1 MATYYLL
8 LEILAIFVAG
18 SFITYWFLNG
28 LLNPFIEAVVDIV
41 ITCITT
47 VSAFFLTPLIKTGQ
61 RIKQLI
67 NKIPLY
73 IKGVLYVFIGSGVF
87 VFDHYYN
94 TKIFAED
101 QATFYP
107 IGIMNKTYWVT
118 ETALWIG
125 GFFLLL
131 ASYIVLK
138 GIGSLFTY
146 LFDRSIRITFKVY
159 K

>member
-1 MATYYLL
+1 METYYAW
-8 LEILAIFVAG
+8 LELLAILVAG
-18 SFITYWFLNG
+18 SFITYWFLKG
-28 LLNPFIEAVVDIV
+28 LLNPFIEAVVSIVVTCV
-41 ITCITT
+41 ITVVT
-47 VSAFFLTPLIKTGQ
+47 FFLTPLIKTGQ
-61 RIKQLI
+61 LIKQLI
-67 NKIPLY
+67 DKIPLY
-73 IKGVLYVFIGSGVF
+73 IKGVLYVVIGSGVF

-131 ASYIVLK
+131 ASSIVLK
-138 GIGSLFTY
+138 GIGSLFNY
-146 LFDRSIRITFKVY
+146 LFDRPIRITFKIY